1 MENSVQIAGRTWYI
15 GKVKRDRNTLTEQI
29 ESLAEDYEGF
39 EWIGVSQGIIKFYYL
54 RKKEGVA
61 V

>member
-1 MENSVQIAGRTWYI
+1 MDEIRNIGGRTWHI
-15 GKVKRDRNTLTEQI
+15 GTVKRDRNPLNDQL

-39 EWIGVSQGIIKFYYL
+39 EWISVSQGVIRFYYL

-61 V
+61 

>member
-1 MENSVQIAGRTWYI
+1 MKEVYLG
-15 GKVKRDRNTLTEQI
+15 GVKWIVEEVERDYHMTPKEQC

-39 EWIGVSQGIIKFYYL
+39 DVISILCGKIRFYYL

-61 V
+61 

>member
-15 GKVKRDRNTLTEQI
+15 GEVKRDRSPLNDQL

-39 EWIGVSQGIIKFYYL
+39 EWISVSHGVIHFYYL

-61 V
+61 